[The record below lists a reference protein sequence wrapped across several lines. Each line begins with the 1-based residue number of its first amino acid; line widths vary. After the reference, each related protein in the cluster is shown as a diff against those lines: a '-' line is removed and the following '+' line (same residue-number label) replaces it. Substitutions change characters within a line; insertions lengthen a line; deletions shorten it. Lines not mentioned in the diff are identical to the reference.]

1 LPAGWEKI
9 EDPVYG
15 IYYVDHINR
24 KTQYENPVLEAKR
37 KKQLEQPPPQP
48 QPQPPSEEWTE
59 DRSSLVPPAIPS
71 HPPSNPEPARDP
83 PLQGKPFFTRNPS
96 ELKGKFIHTK
106 LRKSSRGFGF
116 TVVGGDEPDEFLQIK
131 SLVLDGPAALD
142 GKMET
147 GDVIVS
153 VNDTCVLG
161 HTHAQVVKIFQSIP
175 IGASVDLELC
185 RGYPLPFDPD
195 DPNTS
200 LVTSVAILDKEPI
213 IVNGQETYDSPASH
227 SSKTGKVN

>member
-1 LPAGWEKI
+1 GAM
-9 EDPVYG
+9 
-15 IYYVDHINR
+15 
-24 KTQYENPVLEAKR
+24 
-37 KKQLEQPPPQP
+37 
-48 QPQPPSEEWTE
+48 
-59 DRSSLVPPAIPS
+59 
-71 HPPSNPEPARDP
+71 
-83 PLQGKPFFTRNPS
+83 GKPFFTRNPS

-200 LVTSVAILDKEPI
+200 LVTSVAILDKEP
-213 IVNGQETYDSPASH
+213 
-227 SSKTGKVN
+227 